1 MQLENNKS
9 FVNECNNSI
18 KNDMIL
24 SQVSYLR
31 NKHHNLARTFY
42 SLNNCFHYSLD
53 THDQDFDSFS
63 INNDSFSDNRY
74 NSASDIFQEGNNK
87 GLSFEEIDF
96 LNKSKNL
103 NK

>member
-42 SLNNCFHYSLD
+42 SLNNCFRYFLD